1 MKRRALGIAGTVG
14 IVLVAATGCLR
25 PNQHTVVSVTA
36 NHPDKIGADFIYF
49 TFAQGLPSGATVQFT
64 KTRPLGPDG
73 KPVGVDGAAFLK
85 VDFAPAVATD
95 IRGAST
101 ATEALYP
108 LVPFGT
114 TNVLEIAKTQDS
126 GNHLTYVIGLQDS
139 AKPTST
145 TIGRNGNTIWIN
157 TSAIG

>member
-1 MKRRALGIAGTVG
+1 MKRRVLGIAGIVG
-14 IVLVAATGCLR
+14 VILASATGCLR
-25 PNQHTVVSVTA
+25 PNQHTIISVTA
-36 NHPDKIGADFIYF
+36 DHPANIGADFVNF

-95 IRGAST
+95 IRGVST
-101 ATEALYP
+101 AAEALYP

-114 TNVLEIAKTQDS
+114 TNVLEIVKTQDS
-126 GNHLTYVIGLQDS
+126 GNHVTYVIGLQDS

-145 TIGRNGNTIWIN
+145 TLGRGGNTIWIN